1 MSQMSDLS
9 NKNGWSRK
17 KQQGDVTLS
26 PWFRKCAWSHAVG
39 STISWTMCKHFVERC
54 LNQLTTVGSPP
65 TPDLFKHVRFKHR
78 LNQPKAQPCA
88 YLWLFVHGSS
98 SPLQRSLNPVCIFI
112 YSMYI
117 CIYIQR
123 VCISLYIYIYRV
135 CTYTHI
141 YIYRMYIYIYI
152 YIYTY
157 IYTYMYVC
165 MYVCSCLV
173 LGKWLKSQLT
183 SSNSPSQALSGGM
196 LCSCSAS
203 WPAAICRPLH
213 RRSFPIRG
221 WG

>member
-78 LNQPKAQPCA
+78 LNHAKAQPCA

-112 YSMYI
+112 YSMYM
-117 CIYIQR
+117 
-123 VCISLYIYIYRV
+123 YIYTESV
-135 CTYTHI
+135 
-141 YIYRMYIYIYI
+141 YIYI
-152 YIYTY
+152 YIYTECVHTHTY
-157 IYTYMYVC
+157 IYIYIWNVHIYIYIHIC

-183 SSNSPSQALSGGM
+183 SSNSPSQALAGGM

-213 RRSFPIRG
+213 RRSFLMGKRR
-221 WG
+221 